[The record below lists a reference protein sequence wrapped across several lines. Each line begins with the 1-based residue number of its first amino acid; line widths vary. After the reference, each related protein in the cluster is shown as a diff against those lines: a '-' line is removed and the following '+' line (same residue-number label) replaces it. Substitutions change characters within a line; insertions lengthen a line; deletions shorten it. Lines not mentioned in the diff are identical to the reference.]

1 MKKTVSWLLSIM
13 LGTLLIFTTTPSTTV
28 HASNDTL
35 QPFYNNPLNP
45 NPDAI
50 YTGGGVEY
58 FFRYAAI
65 DNITGNRAY
74 SSTNWNTNSTI
85 NWYTTVP
92 NNSDIYNRDYAHDLA
107 LCGQLNNV
115 TTTDAN
121 VNIKLQLPYYPSR
134 TLVPDPDRLTSNPT
148 TGTYSSTLRV
158 SYDSPAG
165 NYTYDE
171 IQALPSFDWSTVT
184 SINFYGSIRA
194 GETLTLDIPMK
205 LTTDEQVQ
213 MSTIVYSYSPAR
225 EGTAVQAVSSAY
237 RYKVADKLHG
247 VFIGTIRESDSTY
260 RQVPANIQAL
270 MPAVNSS
277 NIRFNMFSMM
287 LSPVDFTQPSDGLA
301 FSNTSYSI
309 NNEPIFAAVKDEGYS
324 VQRTPAGDLMTSYR
338 YLLGSTGLNLIDTDG
353 NPLTTDT
360 FDAAANVQL
369 SPFYVELVKVLD
381 TQDITLHVG
390 DSWDP
395 FDNLTYHQFGSTV
408 INTSDISITHNDVDT
423 TTPGNY
429 TITYS
434 TEVAPGRFVTKTAS
448 VRVLGN
454 SNVNYSFVSQNGE
467 VLPSAVTD
475 LLPSAVNGIAPGT
488 VITAQA
494 PAQTEITVSNG
505 KWVFVGYDHDTFTA
519 DGTDTTFIGT
529 WKFILS
535 QNTAVSPQTSD
546 HTNITGYIFL
556 LAGAV
561 IILCFAAYRKFA
573 SKK

>member
-92 NNSDIYNRDYAHDLA
+92 NNSDIYNKDYAHDLA

-225 EGTAVQAVSSAY
+225 EGTAVQDVSSAY

-247 VFIGTIRESDSTY
+247 VFIGTIRESGSTY

-324 VQRTPAGDLMTSYR
+324 VQRTRAGDLMTSYR

-390 DSWDP
+390 DSWDL
-395 FDNLTYHQFGSTV
+395 FDNLTYHQFGNTV
-408 INTSDISITHNDVDT
+408 INTSDISITHNNVDT

-488 VITAQA
+488 AITAQA

-529 WKFILS
+529 WKFILN

-546 HTNITGYIFL
+546 HTNMTGYIFL

-561 IILCFAAYRKFA
+561 IILCFAGYRKFA